1 MANSNMHII
10 VDRVSLIKRFESAMT
25 LFFFAENTTP
35 IMGRRLIFM
44 ITFSILVLTL
54 LLLIAFVV
62 FSVSVLG
69 ATGIVVFGDVIVC
82 IVFIVMLIKF
92 IIKRRKR

>member
-1 MANSNMHII
+1 
-10 VDRVSLIKRFESAMT
+10 
-25 LFFFAENTTP
+25 
-35 IMGRRLIFM
+35 M

-54 LLLIAFVV
+54 LLLIAFIV

-69 ATGIVVFGDVIVC
+69 ATGIVLFSDVIVC

-92 IIKRRKR
+92 IIKRRKNK

>member
-1 MANSNMHII
+1 
-10 VDRVSLIKRFESAMT
+10 MT
-25 LFFFAENTTP
+25 LFFFAKNATP
-35 IMGRRLIFM
+35 IMERRLIFM
-44 ITFSILVLTL
+44 ITFSILVLTLL

>member
-1 MANSNMHII
+1 
-10 VDRVSLIKRFESAMT
+10 
-25 LFFFAENTTP
+25 
-35 IMGRRLIFM
+35 M

-62 FSVSVLG
+62 VSVSVLG
-69 ATGIVVFGDVIVC
+69 TTGIVLFGDVIVC

>member
-1 MANSNMHII
+1 MHFI
-10 VDRVSLIKRFESAMT
+10 VDQVSLIKRFESAMT
-25 LFFFAENTTP
+25 LFFFAKNATP
-35 IMGRRLIFM
+35 IMERRLIFM

>member
-1 MANSNMHII
+1 
-10 VDRVSLIKRFESAMT
+10 
-25 LFFFAENTTP
+25 
-35 IMGRRLIFM
+35 M

>member
-1 MANSNMHII
+1 
-10 VDRVSLIKRFESAMT
+10 
-25 LFFFAENTTP
+25 
-35 IMGRRLIFM
+35 M

-92 IIKRRKR
+92 IIKRRKRWEFARTLTFYSQKLQVL

>member
-1 MANSNMHII
+1 MPAKNALLII
-10 VDRVSLIKRFESAMT
+10 E
-25 LFFFAENTTP
+25 
-35 IMGRRLIFM
+35 RRLVFM

-54 LLLIAFVV
+54 LLLIAFIV

-69 ATGIVVFGDVIVC
+69 ATGIVLFGDVIVC

-92 IIKRRKR
+92 IIKRRKNK